1 MTFTPGTCFG
11 RVGSC
16 ENVDTGIEDM
26 VTVDE
31 LINKIDELDTK
42 IYRLEK
48 ENKDLIEYKN
58 QYCEIL
64 KNVD

>member
-1 MTFTPGTCFG
+1 MKDIY
-11 RVGSC
+11 
-16 ENVDTGIEDM
+16 VDIRRSGIEDHFPNKDM

-48 ENKDLIEYKN
+48 ENEDLIEYKK

>member
-1 MTFTPGTCFG
+1 
-11 RVGSC
+11 
-16 ENVDTGIEDM
+16 M

>member
-1 MTFTPGTCFG
+1 M
-11 RVGSC
+11 
-16 ENVDTGIEDM
+16 NDIYVDIRRSGIENYFPNKDM

-48 ENKDLIEYKN
+48 ENEDLIEYKN

>member
-1 MTFTPGTCFG
+1 MKDIY
-11 RVGSC
+11 
-16 ENVDTGIEDM
+16 VDIRRSGIENYFPNKDM
-26 VTVDE
+26 VTVDD
-31 LINKIDELDTK
+31 LINQIDELDTK

>member
-1 MTFTPGTCFG
+1 MKDIYEDI
-11 RVGSC
+11 RRS
-16 ENVDTGIEDM
+16 GIENYFPNKDM

-48 ENKDLIEYKN
+48 EHEDLIEYKN

-64 KNVD
+64 ENID

>member
-1 MTFTPGTCFG
+1 MKDIY
-11 RVGSC
+11 
-16 ENVDTGIEDM
+16 VDIRRSGIEDHFPNKDM

-48 ENKDLIEYKN
+48 ENEDLIEYKN

>member
-1 MTFTPGTCFG
+1 MKDIY
-11 RVGSC
+11 
-16 ENVDTGIEDM
+16 VDIRRSGIEDHFPNKDM
-26 VTVDE
+26 VTVDD

-48 ENKDLIEYKN
+48 ENEDLIEYKN